1 MILWS
6 LMVTII
12 SGFLCDFVEAFAH
25 SLGVGLKNPLHLR
38 DVHVYDASFATRLLI
53 ASSKK
58 F

>member
-1 MILWS
+1 
-6 LMVTII
+6 MVTII

-58 F
+58 C